1 MPADEVSSET
11 LASTLLVCTPSP
23 TPDHK
28 APDTQGLELVAM
40 RTFYFISDL
49 HIGGDEAL
57 GVCDFEP
64 ELIGFLEMLAAKQ
77 DEDVELVIV
86 GDAFGLWEFTQVEGN
101 KKVDVLIG
109 QFPRIFA
116 AFKSAGEKIRITLLP
131 GNHDYE
137 LACYPEFVGLFAS
150 YNIHLEQTS
159 SVTRDLDTRRL
170 WIEHGNQHD
179 AANRMPDYGNPHA
192 QPFGYFVTSNIVGS
206 AGQLSERGR
215 YNWLKDIQSVYPTEE
230 LPAWFVS
237 NYFYREMSP
246 LLRWVLLPFLVFFGL
261 TIFVLI
267 GSLLDWT
274 NVTNSNIFLNNQL
287 FESLGV
293 AGSLLQLVLTVNA
306 VLLVEALILAIPVF
320 FILRDVKAS
329 ARRFGLVMDPAQLT
343 GDKDDAYLEAAER
356 IFESDPE
363 VAVFI
368 YGHTHAPFV
377 KRVGER
383 AVVNTGTWI
392 KKLESVKT
400 RVGLLPRIYL
410 PSYRLTYF
418 RVHETDGEVIIEHN
432 KVAKTPARELSL
444 VQRLLASRPR
454 PSKEGP
460 IPQQTKV
467 GPAAI
472 AKQASASG

>member
-1 MPADEVSSET
+1 
-11 LASTLLVCTPSP
+11 
-23 TPDHK
+23 
-28 APDTQGLELVAM
+28 M
-40 RTFYFISDL
+40 RIFYFISDL

-64 ELIGFLEMLAAKQ
+64 ELIGFLEMLAAKE

-86 GDAFGLWEFTQVEGN
+86 GDAFGLWEFTQIEGN

-137 LACYPEFVGLFAS
+137 LACYPEFVDLFAN
-150 YNIHLEQTS
+150 YNIHLEQS
-159 SVTRDLDTRRL
+159 SSITRDLGERRL

-179 AANRMPDYGNPHA
+179 VTNRMPDYGNPHA
-192 QPFGYFVTSNIVGS
+192 QPIGYFVTSNIVGS

-246 LLRWVLLPFLVFFGL
+246 LLRWVLLPFLTFFGL

-267 GSLLDWT
+267 GSFLDWANITDT
-274 NVTNSNIFLNNQL
+274 NVFLNNRL

-293 AGSLLQLVLTVNA
+293 AGSLLQFVLTVNA
-306 VLLVEALILAIPVF
+306 VLVLEALVLAIPVW

-329 ARRFGLVMDPAQLT
+329 ATRFGLVMDPAEIT
-343 GDKDDAYLEAAER
+343 GQKDDAYLEAAER
-356 IFESDPE
+356 VFESDPG

-368 YGHTHAPFV
+368 YGHTHSPFV
-377 KRVGER
+377 KRIGER

-400 RVGLLPRIYL
+400 RIGLLPRIYL
-410 PSYRLTYF
+410 PSFRLTYF
-418 RVHETDGEVIIEHN
+418 RVHETDGEIVIEHE
-432 KVAKTPARELSL
+432 KIAKTPGRELSL

-454 PSKEGP
+454 RTAEEALPRR
-460 IPQQTKV
+460 TNV
-467 GPAAI
+467 RPAQVAE
-472 AKQASASG
+472 